1 MAYKTLGFHLIRSP
15 SAPRPPVSSRL
26 KQKLRRFA
34 GPVLA
39 TVLFVLAIRLLIG
52 EAQKTTWE
60 EFHRALTGVPILY
73 LIFAVVLVA
82 MNYVLLATYDLLA
95 LRYLRRPLPLRRVA
109 LAGFLG
115 YALGNNLGTLAAGAP
130 IRFHFY
136 TRWGLTPAQI
146 VALLAFL
153 GLTFW
158 SGICFLGGTVLI
170 FVPVP
175 LPANIDL
182 PFGTRA
188 LGFVLLS
195 AWLLYFFACAVW
207 HHPLPI
213 AGVRLRTPTA
223 GLMGLQT
230 AVASVDLTI
239 SATALYLVLPES
251 TVVPFALVLGAY
263 LVAIAIALSTQVPGG
278 LGVLEVVLL
287 KLIVGPAGNTE
298 LAAVLASVLIFRGIY
313 YVLPMLVGMLLM
325 VVHELWEG
333 AAEMRVAKRQT
344 KRQHKTTSQPGSAT
358 TDEPVA
364 QPSYFPGSISPP
376 HQSSPKPAANDRDED
391 NPDRHDRVV
400 RDDGA

>member
-1 MAYKTLGFHLIRSP
+1 MFFP
-15 SAPRPPVSSRL
+15 L
-26 KQKLRRFA
+26 KKKLRRFA

-39 TVLFVLAIRLLIG
+39 TVLFAAAIRLLIG
-52 EAQKTTWE
+52 EAQKTTWD
-60 EFHRALTGVPILY
+60 EFRNALTSVPILY

-82 MNYVLLATYDLLA
+82 MNYGLLATYDLLA

-115 YALGNNLGTLAAGAP
+115 YALGNNLGTLVAGAP

-136 TRWGLTPAQI
+136 SRWGLSPAQI

-158 SGICFLGGTVLI
+158 SGICFLGGTVLVL
-170 FVPVP
+170 VPVP
-175 LPANIDL
+175 LPNNIDF
-182 PFGTRA
+182 PIGTRA

-207 HHPLPI
+207 HHPIPI
-213 AGVRLRTPTA
+213 AGARLRTPTA

-239 SATALYLVLPES
+239 SATALYLVLPE
-251 TVVPFALVLGAY
+251 TTIVPFALVLGAY
-263 LVAIAIALSTQVPGG
+263 LVAIAVALSTQVPGG

-287 KLIVGPAGNTE
+287 KLLVGSAGQTE

-313 YVLPMLVGMLLM
+313 YVLPLFLGMLLM
-325 VVHELWEG
+325 VVHELWEE
-333 AAEMRVAKRQT
+333 AAEMRLAKRQV
-344 KRQHKTTSQPGSAT
+344 KRPTTEVLEPKGESSSKSTADQAARP
-358 TDEPVA
+358 TD
-364 QPSYFPGSISPP
+364 FPGSISPP
-376 HQSSPKPAANDRDED
+376 HPSPPRLKNEQA
-391 NPDRHDRVV
+391 
-400 RDDGA
+400 DD

>member
-1 MAYKTLGFHLIRSP
+1 MP
-15 SAPRPPVSSRL
+15 SSL
-26 KQKLRRFA
+26 KKKLRRFA

-39 TVLFVLAIRLLIG
+39 TLLFLGAIRLLVG
-52 EAQKTTWE
+52 EAQETTWE
-60 EFHRALTGVPILY
+60 DFHYALTSVPIIY

-82 MNYVLLATYDLLA
+82 MNYGLLATYDLLA

-109 LAGFLG
+109 LVGFLG
-115 YALGNNLGTLAAGAP
+115 YALGNNLGTLIAGAP

-136 TRWGLTPAQI
+136 SRWGLSPAQI

-175 LPANIDL
+175 LPNNIDF
-182 PFGTRA
+182 PIGTRA

-207 HHPLPI
+207 HHPIPI
-213 AGVRLRTPTA
+213 AGLQLRTPTA

-239 SATALYLVLPES
+239 SATALYLVLPE
-251 TVVPFALVLGAY
+251 TTIVPFALVLGAY
-263 LVAIAIALSTQVPGG
+263 LVAIAVALSTQVPGG

-287 KLIVGPAGNTE
+287 KLLVGSAGKSE

-313 YVLPMLVGMLLM
+313 YVLPMLLGMLLM

-344 KRQHKTTSQPGSAT
+344 RRSAREASKNTGDTSSTPAADAT
-358 TDEPVA
+358 A
-364 QPSYFPGSISPP
+364 RPSSFPGSISPP
-376 HQSSPKPAANDRDED
+376 HQSPPGVEGEQEGD
-391 NPDRHDRVV
+391 
-400 RDDGA
+400 